1 MQNNSIACLDKSKCY
16 SCHSCVLSCPKN
28 AIRMQ
33 ETSEGFLYPDVNA
46 ECVHCGICIHA
57 CPALT
62 PPAIDV
68 FEKECY
74 CAYLLDSE
82 KRMQSTSGGVFSGL
96 AEKIILD
103 GGIVFGAAY
112 DTDLNVSQI
121 AVDNLNDLQ
130 KLKGSKYV
138 ESYTG
143 DSFKQ
148 VKLFLDKG
156 RTVLYSGTPCMIAG
170 LKTFLGKTYENLI
183 TVDIICHGVPSRKLF
198 RKYLE
203 WLGKKYRGKIIY
215 YGFRDKDVGG
225 WSCGGKAKTKTKTK
239 TKTIAGSCDPYYA
252 SFLRGET
259 YRESCYTCPFAN
271 TQRIGDITLGDFWGV
286 ERFYPEID
294 RTKGVS
300 CVIVNSCKGQAFFD
314 SVKEKLNTRRTNIE
328 SILFQNDNLKF
339 PTQRSSMRNFLYD
352 DIDASQ
358 IKSVFSKFKYNKSL
372 MFRIR
377 VSISNY
383 LPSNVKQMLRVFLRR
398 S

>member
-1 MQNNSIACLDKSKCY
+1 
-16 SCHSCVLSCPKN
+16 
-28 AIRMQ
+28 MQ

-46 ECVHCGICIHA
+46 ECVHCGICVRA

-74 CAYLLDSE
+74 CAYLLDNE

-130 KLKGSKYV
+130 KLKSSKYV

-314 SVKEKLNTRRTNIE
+314 SVKEQLNTRRTNIE

>member
-46 ECVHCGICIHA
+46 ECVHCGICVRA

-74 CAYLLDSE
+74 CAYLLDNE

-156 RTVLYSGTPCMIAG
+156 RSVLYSGTPCMIAG

-225 WSCGGKAKTKTKTK
+225 WSCGGKAKTKTK

-314 SVKEKLNTRRTNIE
+314 SVKEQLNTRRTNIE

>member
-1 MQNNSIACLDKSKCY
+1 
-16 SCHSCVLSCPKN
+16 
-28 AIRMQ
+28 MQ

-46 ECVHCGICIHA
+46 ECVHCGICVRA

-74 CAYLLDSE
+74 CAYLLDNE
-82 KRMQSTSGGVFSGL
+82 KRMQSTSGGVFSAL

-148 VKLFLDKG
+148 VKLLLDKG

-239 TKTIAGSCDPYYA
+239 TIAGSCDPYYA

-314 SVKEKLNTRRTNIE
+314 SVKKDCKSIDCSLEEIKKGNWNLHRSTPRREIRDEIYNNIDG
-328 SILFQNDNLKF
+328 SLKEF
-339 PTQRSSMRNFLYD
+339 
-352 DIDASQ
+352 
-358 IKSVFSKFKYNKSL
+358 FSKFKYISL
-372 MFRIR
+372 LEQKFKFIIYIMIP
-377 VSISNY
+377 VSIRKKIKNI
-383 LPSNVKQMLRVFLRR
+383 LKV
-398 S
+398 

>member
-46 ECVHCGICIHA
+46 ECVHCGICVRA

-74 CAYLLDSE
+74 CAYLLDNE

-156 RTVLYSGTPCMIAG
+156 RSVLYSGTPCMIAG

-239 TKTIAGSCDPYYA
+239 TIAGSCDPYYA

-286 ERFYPEID
+286 ESFYPEID

-314 SVKEKLNTRRTNIE
+314 SVKEQLNTRRTNIE

>member
-33 ETSEGFLYPDVNA
+33 ETAEGFLYPDVNA
-46 ECVHCGICIHA
+46 ECVHCGICVRA

-68 FEKECY
+68 FKKECY
-74 CAYLLDSE
+74 CAYLLDNE

-156 RTVLYSGTPCMIAG
+156 RSVLYSGTPCMIAG

-239 TKTIAGSCDPYYA
+239 TIAGSCDPYYA

-286 ERFYPEID
+286 ESFYPEID

-314 SVKEKLNTRRTNIE
+314 SVKEQLNTRRTNIE

>member
-46 ECVHCGICIHA
+46 ECVHCGICVRA

-74 CAYLLDSE
+74 CAYLLDNE
-82 KRMQSTSGGVFSGL
+82 KRMQSTSGGVFSAL

-148 VKLFLDKG
+148 VKLLLDKG

-239 TKTIAGSCDPYYA
+239 TIAGSCDPYYA

-314 SVKEKLNTRRTNIE
+314 SVKKDCKSIDCSLEEIKKGNWNLHRSTPRREIRDEIYNNIDG
-328 SILFQNDNLKF
+328 SLKEF
-339 PTQRSSMRNFLYD
+339 
-352 DIDASQ
+352 
-358 IKSVFSKFKYNKSL
+358 FSKFKYISL
-372 MFRIR
+372 LEQKFKFIIYIMIP
-377 VSISNY
+377 VSIRKKIKNI
-383 LPSNVKQMLRVFLRR
+383 LKV
-398 S
+398 

>member
-1 MQNNSIACLDKSKCY
+1 MNENHSIACLDKSKCY

-46 ECVHCGICIHA
+46 ECVHCGICVRA

-68 FEKECY
+68 FKKECY
-74 CAYLLDSE
+74 CAYLLDNE

-156 RTVLYSGTPCMIAG
+156 RSVLYSGTPCMIAG

-225 WSCGGKAKTKTKTK
+225 WSCGGKAKTKTK

-314 SVKEKLNTRRTNIE
+314 SVKE
-328 SILFQNDNLKF
+328 ILVRDK
-339 PTQRSSMRNFLYD
+339 RSL
-352 DIDASQ
+352 
-358 IKSVFSKFKYNKSL
+358 
-372 MFRIR
+372 IR
-377 VSISNY
+377 
-383 LPSNVKQMLRVFLRR
+383 
-398 S
+398 

>member
-156 RTVLYSGTPCMIAG
+156 RSVLYSGTPCMIAG

-203 WLGKKYRGKIIY
+203 WLEKKYRGKIIY

-225 WSCGGKAKTKTKTK
+225 WSCGGKAKTKTK

-314 SVKEKLNTRRTNIE
+314 SVKEKMYKQKTLLKDICVDNTNLNHPTVKSSIRSYIYIGINELTPIRFFEKIKYEN
-328 SILFQNDNLKF
+328 SILIQVRRGILKLF
-339 PTQRSSMRNFLYD
+339 PKSFKQ
-352 DIDASQ
+352 AV
-358 IKSVFSKFKYNKSL
+358 KSVL
-372 MFRIR
+372 G
-377 VSISNY
+377 
-383 LPSNVKQMLRVFLRR
+383 VK
-398 S
+398 

>member
-1 MQNNSIACLDKSKCY
+1 MQDNSIACLDKSKCY

-46 ECVHCGICIHA
+46 ECVHCGICVRA

-68 FEKECY
+68 FKKECY
-74 CAYLLDSE
+74 CAYLLDRE

-156 RTVLYSGTPCMIAG
+156 RSVLYSGTPCMIAG

-300 CVIVNSCKGQAFFD
+300 CVIVNSCKGQVLFNL
-314 SVKEKLNTRRTNIE
+314 VKEQLNTRRTNIE